1 MKVVSITKTLA
12 SEVCLEAR
20 KIILENLKTSM
31 ESTADWGTAGRTELI
46 VLAFVEA
53 AVNRNLRKIY
63 K

>member
-1 MKVVSITKTLA
+1 VKIVSITKTLA

-20 KIILENLKTSM
+20 KIILKNLKTSM